1 MYSFVLN
8 LLFET
13 GSGAEATMDLA
24 EGNLLLVRL
33 AGPDTG
39 GAAAAEVEAAVDVGA
54 EADILPLAFGLD
66 LTAAGVVA
74 GVAAFSL
81 PMPLLA
87 VAGAAAVV
95 AFFADAADALGLPDF
110 FCGEEGAVGGGGDV
124 GISLSSSLPLS
135 PASEAPALM
144 PCVFKNSINFAFGIS
159 PCSAMSQAITSGNEA
174 FGFCNPRRARSCI
187 GRNRFCKT
195 CTDQIFHSPSLSD
208 FQLMSEKRSMLS
220 CSMCAFSLCA

>member
-39 GAAAAEVEAAVDVGA
+39 AAEVEAAVDTGA
-54 EADILPLAFGLD
+54 EPFVLALAFGL
-66 LTAAGVVA
+66 AFAVVEVVA

-87 VAGAAAVV
+87 VSGAVV
-95 AFFADAADALGLPDF
+95 AFFADAADALGLTVF

-135 PASEAPALM
+135 PASDAPALM
-144 PCVFKNSINFAFGIS
+144 PCVFKNSINFALGIS
-159 PCSAMSQAITSGNEA
+159 SCSAMSQAITSGNEA